1 MEALLAMVGGKL
13 GLAALGLGSAATAF
27 FGPGLV
33 RKLVAREV
41 GKLLVS
47 AMDPKTEDA
56 KKKEL
61 IRNLVVAA
69 AKLAAYELP
78 NRGHGPERKNAIKSR
93 LMKLLPEKQS
103 DVIAG
108 LLDEAIDTIDD
119 QLEAVKASEP
129 EQPSALPPASPPPA
143 SPPKP

>member
-13 GLAALGLGSAATAF
+13 GLAALGAGSAVAAF

-61 IRNLVVAA
+61 VRNLVIAA

-78 NRGHGPERKNAIKSR
+78 NRGHGPERQNAIKAR
-93 LMKLLPEKQS
+93 LMKLLPEKQAA
-103 DVIAG
+103 VIAG

-119 QLEAVKASEP
+119 QLEAVQ
-129 EQPSALPPASPPPA
+129 EQPSSLPPAPPSVQP
-143 SPPKP
+143 

>member
-13 GLAALGLGSAATAF
+13 GLAALGAGSAAAAF

-61 IRNLVVAA
+61 VRNLVIAA

-78 NRGHGPERKNAIKSR
+78 NRGHGPERQNAIKAR
-93 LMKLLPEKQS
+93 LMKLLPEKQAA
-103 DVIAG
+103 VIAG

-119 QLEAVKASEP
+119 QLEAVQ
-129 EQPSALPPASPPPA
+129 EQPSSLPPAPPSAQP
-143 SPPKP
+143 

>member
-1 MEALLAMVGGKL
+1 MEALLALVGGKL
-13 GLAALGLGSAATAF
+13 GLAALGVGSLAATYL
-27 FGPGLV
+27 GPGLV

-61 IRNLVVAA
+61 VRNLVIAA

-78 NRGHGPERKNAIKSR
+78 NRGHGPERKNAIKTR

-103 DVIAG
+103 EVIAS
-108 LLDEAIDTIDD
+108 LLEEAIDTLDD
-119 QLEAVKASEP
+119 QLEAVKEP
-129 EQPSALPPASPPPA
+129 TPPTPPAS
-143 SPPKP
+143 